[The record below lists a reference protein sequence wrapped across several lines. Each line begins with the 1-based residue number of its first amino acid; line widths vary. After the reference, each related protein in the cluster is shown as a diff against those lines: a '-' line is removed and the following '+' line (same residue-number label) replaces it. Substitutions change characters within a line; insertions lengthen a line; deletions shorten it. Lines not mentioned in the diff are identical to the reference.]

1 MNPLLPLFLEE
12 TQELVERASRD
23 LVALEGIALAG
34 RAHDDAVG
42 TLDGVFRSF
51 HTLKGA
57 AALFEFTPM
66 TNLLHAAE
74 DVLGEA
80 RERRA
85 SLGRPLIDALLACL
99 DDVSSWLPAIEKT
112 EALPASAAAQAERSA
127 AALARLRASGAVRE
141 APPAVQND
149 GRPSMTWTQSLS
161 ESELALLRRC
171 VTAPRERLMAIA
183 YDPDPRCFYR
193 GDDPLGLFR
202 RLPGLLL
209 LRLEGDAP
217 PDLDRLVD
225 PFTCWLRLRAIALG
239 VPEAVEAVF
248 RLAGRQVCIEPLSLP
263 PEKPAPKASDQEPRF
278 DTLLAALL
286 EEQTA
291 LQAADLPAEI
301 REATRAAAARVTEAA
316 RRATGMAARGEA
328 AAVQQPAAAAA
339 PARMLRVAPERVERI
354 IGLAGEAVVV
364 RNGLRHL
371 SAQAE
376 AQGAGHAWALR
387 LRAQGASLDRLVR
400 DWHEAAARLR
410 MVPIADIFGRFPRLV
425 RDLAQQLGRDV
436 QLVLSGETLEADR
449 DVLELLFDPLVHLV
463 RNSLDHGI
471 ESPRDRGRAGKPPT
485 ATLTLRAQRRADT
498 LVIDVEDDGRGLDL
512 EALRRQAGTRGL
524 ADHQSAAGL
533 SDQAAAEL
541 IFLPGLSTASAVS
554 TVSGRGVG
562 MDAVRSTVVAAGGSV
577 SLDSRAGQGL
587 CVSLFLPMQASITR
601 IMTIDAGGTRF
612 GVPLDAVTRI
622 MPVPQARILTLPAEG
637 GAGQRRAFALDD
649 QLIPLID
656 LAPLLELPAEA
667 SSGTVQALLADTAD
681 GPAALAVGGLGGSA
695 EVILRPLPGQM
706 AGMAFYLGTA
716 LLGDGGVLLVL
727 DVQALLR

>member
-12 TQELVERASRD
+12 TRELIERASRD
-23 LVALEGIALAG
+23 LITLE
-34 RAHDDAVG
+34 RQSEHDDAAG
-42 TLDGVFRSF
+42 TLDSVFRSF

-85 SLGRPLIDALLACL
+85 RVGRPLIDALLACL
-99 DDVSSWLPAIEKT
+99 DDVASWLPAIENT
-112 EALPASAAAQAERSA
+112 EALPASATAQAERSA
-127 AALARLRASGAVRE
+127 AALARLRRSGAASE
-141 APPAVQND
+141 ALPTVQND
-149 GRPSMTWTQSLS
+149 GRPSMAWTQSLS
-161 ESELALLRRC
+161 EAELTLLRRC
-171 VTAPRERLMAIA
+171 TPAPHERLVAIA

-217 PDLDRLVD
+217 LNLDQLID
-225 PFTCWLRLRAIALG
+225 PFACWLRLRAVACG
-239 VPEAVEAVF
+239 VPEAVEAIF
-248 RLAGRQVCIEPLSLP
+248 RLAGPQVRMEPYSWQ
-263 PEKPAPKASDQEPRF
+263 PEAPAEDA
-278 DTLLAALL
+278 LLRALL
-286 EEQTA
+286 EEQRA
-291 LQAADLPAEI
+291 LQAADLPVEI
-301 REATRAAAARVTEAA
+301 REATYAAAARVIEAVRCAAGITAGVEAA
-316 RRATGMAARGEA
+316 TL
-328 AAVQQPAAAAA
+328 QQPAAAAA

-354 IGLAGEAVVV
+354 IALAGEAVVA

-376 AQGAGHAWALR
+376 EQGAGHAWALQ
-387 LRAQGASLDRLVR
+387 LRAQVAALDRLVR

-410 MVPIADIFGRFPRLV
+410 MVPISDIFGRFPRLV

-449 DVLELLFDPLVHLV
+449 DVLESLFEPLVHLV

-471 ESPRDRGRAGKPPT
+471 ESPRDRSRAGKPPT

-498 LVIDVEDDGRGLDL
+498 LVIDVADDGRGLDL
-512 EALRRQAGTRGL
+512 EALRRRAGTRGL
-524 ADHQSAAGL
+524 PDHPSAAL
-533 SDQAAAEL
+533 SDEQAAEL

-562 MDAVRSTVVAAGGSV
+562 MDAVRSAVVAAGGNV
-577 SLDSRAGQGL
+577 ALDSRSGQGL
-587 CVSLFLPMQASITR
+587 CVSLLLPMQASITR
-601 IMTIDAGGTRF
+601 IMTIAAGGTRF
-612 GVPLDAVTRI
+612 GVPLDAVTR
-622 MPVPQARILTLPAEG
+622 MMQVPQARLLVLPAESG
-637 GAGQRRAFALDD
+637 EGQRRAFALDD
-649 QLIPLID
+649 RLIPLID
-656 LAPLLELPAEA
+656 LAPLLGLPAEA
-667 SSGTVQALLADTAD
+667 ASGMVQALLADTDD
-681 GPAALAVGGLGGSA
+681 GPAALAVTGFGDSA
-695 EVILRPLPGQM
+695 EVILRPLPGLM
-706 AGMAFYLGTA
+706 AGTGAYLGTA
-716 LLGDGGVLLVL
+716 LLGDGSVLLVL